1 MDTLTKEDLSTLN
14 APKSG
19 PAVSLYAPMHQ
30 AGPDTRENHIRF
42 KNRVQ
47 EAEAMLE
54 QKGLG
59 PREVAALLAPAVA
72 LIDDDDLWQHQ
83 YGGFAMFLSEGES
96 HYYSLPT
103 EFEGITVVSERYH
116 LKPLLPLLTGDGR
129 FHVLAVSLNKARLF
143 AATHHGIQEV
153 KLADDVPTSMAEA
166 LRFDDPEES
175 LQYHAVSGSRPGA
188 ARPDITFHGS
198 GSSDEDK
205 KEDILRYFKMLE
217 NGVTDELD
225 AGSTPLVFAGVD
237 YLYSLYREANHY
249 PHLVEAHVTGNPD
262 EWHPDEV
269 REKAWEVVGSQF
281 DQAKQEALERYAAQA
296 HLDTASGSLN
306 EVVPAAVDA
315 RIDTLIVGLGE
326 QQWGSF
332 DAQNRT
338 LELHDEQQSGDE
350 DLLDLAA
357 VQTLLNGGK
366 VYAVPKE
373 EVPDGGLVAAVYRY

>member
-1 MDTLTKEDLSTLN
+1 MDTLTKEDLTALS
-14 APKSG
+14 AQKG
-19 PAVSLYAPMHQ
+19 GHAVSLYAPMHQ
-30 AGPDTRENHIRF
+30 AGPDTRENPIRF

-47 EAEAMLE
+47 EAAAMLE
-54 QKGLG
+54 EKGLG
-59 PREVAALLAPAVA
+59 PREVTALLAPAQA

-96 HYYSLPT
+96 HPYSLPV
-103 EFEGITVVSERYH
+103 EFESLTVVSERYH
-116 LKPLLPLLTGDGR
+116 LKPLLPMLTGDGR

-143 AATHHGIQEV
+143 AATQYSVTEV

-175 LQYHAVSGSRPGA
+175 LQYHAVSGSRPGG
-188 ARPDITFHGS
+188 ARPDIAFHGS
-198 GSSDEDK
+198 GASDDDK

-225 AGSTPLVFAGVD
+225 GGTTPLVFAGVD
-237 YLYSLYREANHY
+237 YLFSLYQEANHY
-249 PHLVEAHVTGNPD
+249 NHLMPEAVTGNPD
-262 EWHPDEV
+262 EWRGDEV
-269 REKAWEVVGSQF
+269 REKAWAVVAPHF
-281 DQAKQEALERYAAQA
+281 DQARQEALEKYASQA
-296 HLDTASGSLN
+296 HLDTASGDLH
-306 EVVPAAVDA
+306 EVVLAAVDA
-315 RIDTLIVGLGE
+315 RVDTLIVGLGE

-332 DAQNRT
+332 DPDSRT